1 MSAWRSDEKLVIL
14 HSLFLLLESLCL
26 TRKIKYETVF
36 LTQYQT
42 FPSLSYTSPWSATTK
57 TLFLIIFGG
66 TSKTHETLPQQE
78 L

>member
-42 FPSLSYTSPWSATTK
+42 FPSLSLTSPWSATTK
-57 TLFLIIFGG
+57 TLSLIIFGG